1 MEDKEEILE
10 EIEEIKDDQATV
22 AANNKIDNM
31 LDQVM
36 ENTTVLPQKDDIN
49 TNANVSNDT
58 AMNGES
64 IDSNASNVDVLNPDT
79 DYVEPKKSK
88 TIILIIL
95 IVLLL
100 LDIIA
105 LVLYLIG
112 LDKLGFI
119 Q

>member
-49 TNANVSNDT
+49 TNTNANVSNDA
-58 AMNGES
+58 AMNVES
-64 IDSNASNVDVLNPDT
+64 IDSNVDVLNPDT